1 LDLPAWQ
8 FKQTTWESIDMRS
21 SDRAFRGRNNAYWVA
36 LLLLSFSVFA
46 SACAAT
52 STSESVGGYIDDSTI
67 TAKVKEAIVAAP
79 GLSSLETK
87 VETYK
92 GVVQLSG
99 FVNSQQDATRA
110 GEVARAVAGVK
121 SVQNNLIVR
130 TKVGN

>member
-1 LDLPAWQ
+1 
-8 FKQTTWESIDMRS
+8 MRS

-130 TKVGN
+130 TKEGN

>member
-1 LDLPAWQ
+1 
-8 FKQTTWESIDMRS
+8 MRLHDQAS
-21 SDRAFRGRNNAYWVA
+21 RGRNNAYCVA
-36 LLLLSFSVFA
+36 LLLLSFSMLA
-46 SACAAT
+46 GACAST
-52 STSESVGGYIDDSTI
+52 STSESVGGFIDDSTI

-110 GEVARAVAGVK
+110 AEVAKGVAGVK
-121 SVQNNLIVR
+121 SVQNSLIVR